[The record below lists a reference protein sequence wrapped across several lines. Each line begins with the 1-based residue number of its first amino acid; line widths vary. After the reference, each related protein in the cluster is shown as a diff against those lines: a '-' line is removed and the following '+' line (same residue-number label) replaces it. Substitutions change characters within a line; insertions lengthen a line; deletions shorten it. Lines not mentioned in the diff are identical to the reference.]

1 VKSDIVSHGQI
12 GWPDRLAGSGRTGRS
27 KDVGVSLRAARP
39 GAGRRGRSRRIGTA
53 KLVAIA
59 VAISVVCMITMT
71 AKAVITRASCSQT
84 PVLIN
89 VAASNDIAPAIQA
102 VARAFNNENFT
113 VAGRCAEV
121 QVTDGDSAAEA
132 GQIDGQASL
141 QGTTPVDAWIPDSSL
156 WVDVARTY
164 PIGARDIQ
172 PTGKSVARSPLL
184 IVTTAAVAAATHVFD
199 TPPGWGT
206 LLPPNYGGPPASL
219 GLAVDLPDPND
230 SAAGLA
236 TLIQVSRQLGLGPA
250 ARTAF
255 TKFVFTVASTENFD
269 SSSALQQFV
278 QSTGAP
284 FDRHALTVATEQ
296 AVLAY
301 DKANPSAPLD
311 ARYPTGTSAALGSPE
326 LDYPYVLTT
335 SAAAPLR
342 AATEFGNYLQTTYAR
357 SIIRYY
363 GFRSSDGAPDVMP
376 VTAGLGSQPLQLA
389 SAVSPSEAASALHV
403 WQQLGLGSRDLTLVD
418 VSAAMNQPDG
428 NGTETLMQE
437 LNQTSSL
444 GLALFPDSTH
454 MGLWEMGKYRSAAT
468 PYVQLVSVGGLPAAD
483 GVITRRAQLQQIT
496 ETLHAGNGVLALN
509 DAVLA
514 AYKNMTQTYAPN
526 YANAVLVLTSGVDNA
541 PGDMSTSALIAQLR
555 ALYNP
560 SRKVELVIIVFG
572 QHGNFTALKQVAGAT
587 GGVAYQITNPAEVG
601 KIFIEA
607 ISQRMCDQG
616 CAAP

>member
-1 VKSDIVSHGQI
+1 VS
-12 GWPDRLAGSGRTGRS
+12 
-27 KDVGVSLRAARP
+27 VRAARP

-71 AKAVITRASCSQT
+71 AKAVITRASCSRT

-102 VARAFNNENFT
+102 VARAFNSENFT
-113 VAGRCAEV
+113 AADRCAEV
-121 QVTDGDSAAEA
+121 QVTEGDSAAEA

-156 WVDVARTY
+156 WVDVARSY
-164 PIGARDIQ
+164 PVGAQNIQ

-184 IVTTAAVAAATHVFD
+184 LVTTAAVASATRVFD
-199 TPPGWGT
+199 FPPGWNT

-219 GLAVDLPDPND
+219 GLAVDLPDPTD

-236 TLIQVSRQLGLGPA
+236 TLIEVSRQLGPGSA

-255 TKFVFTVASTENFD
+255 TKFVFTVQSSENFD
-269 SSSALQQFV
+269 SASALQQFV

-284 FDRHALTVATEQ
+284 LDRHALTVATEQ

-301 DKANPSAPLD
+301 DKANPGAPLV

-335 SAAAPLR
+335 SAAVRLQ
-342 AATEFGNYLQTTYAR
+342 AATEFGNYLQTSYAR

-376 VTAGLGSQPLQLA
+376 ATAGLGSQPLQLA
-389 SAVSPSEAASALHV
+389 SAVSPSEAASALQI
-403 WQQLGLGSRDLTLVD
+403 WQRLGLGSRDLTLVD

-428 NGTETLMQE
+428 NGTQTVMQE

-444 GLALFPDSTH
+444 GLALFPDSTY

-468 PYVQLVSVGGLPAAD
+468 PYVQLVSVGALPAD
-483 GVITRRAQLQQIT
+483 YGVITRRTQLQQIT
-496 ETLHAGNGVLALN
+496 QTLRAGNGLLALN
-509 DAVLA
+509 DAILA
-514 AYKNMTQTYAPN
+514 AYKNMTKTYAPN
-526 YANAVLVLTSGVDNA
+526 YANAVLVLTSGVDSA
-541 PGDMSTSALIAQLR
+541 PGDMSTSALVAQLR

-560 SRKVELVIIVFG
+560 SRKVELVILMFG
-572 QHGNFTALKQVAGAT
+572 QHGNLTALTEIASAT
-587 GGVAYQITNPAEVG
+587 GGAAYQISNPSEVA

-607 ISQRMCDQG
+607 VSQRLCDQG
-616 CAAP
+616 CVAP